1 MIIIKSQKEIEIMR
15 EAGKIVAET
24 HEILK
29 SAIIPGISTLE
40 LDKIAE
46 ENIRKYNAIPSF
58 KGYGGFPGS
67 ICASINEE
75 VVHGIPGNKILKEG
89 DIVSLDVGAYYKGYH
104 SDSAK
109 THGVGVISEEDRK
122 LIEVAKES
130 FYEGIKFAKL
140 GYRLS
145 DISHAIQA
153 HVEKHGFS
161 VVRDL
166 VGHGVGV
173 DLHEDPQIPNYGPA
187 GKGPRLQEGMVLA
200 IEPMINAGRYQVKTL
215 ADGWTI
221 VTVDGKKSA
230 HYEHT
235 IAITEDEPFI
245 LTSLWILNIIVIKK
259 SAFNFAN
266 KYLNVKWRA
275 DYIMAKKDV
284 IELEGTVVEALP
296 NAMFK
301 VKLENGHEILCHISG
316 KLRMNFIR
324 ILEGDK
330 VNVELSPYDLTRG
343 RITWRKK

>member
-1 MIIIKSQKEIEIMR
+1 MVVFQ
-15 EAGKIVAET
+15 
-24 HEILK
+24 
-29 SAIIPGISTLE
+29 
-40 LDKIAE
+40 
-46 ENIRKYNAIPSF
+46 
-58 KGYGGFPGS
+58 
-67 ICASINEE
+67 

-235 IAITEDEPFI
+235 IAITNDEPII
-245 LTSLWILNIIVIKK
+245 LSSL
-259 SAFNFAN
+259 
-266 KYLNVKWRA
+266 
-275 DYIMAKKDV
+275 
-284 IELEGTVVEALP
+284 
-296 NAMFK
+296 
-301 VKLENGHEILCHISG
+301 
-316 KLRMNFIR
+316 
-324 ILEGDK
+324 
-330 VNVELSPYDLTRG
+330 
-343 RITWRKK
+343 

>member
-29 SAIIPGISTLE
+29 SAIIPGISTLD

-187 GKGPRLQEGMVLA
+187 GMVLA
-200 IEPMINAGRYQVKTL
+200 LEPMINAGRYQVKTL

-235 IAITEDEPFI
+235 IAITNDEPII
-245 LTSLWILNIIVIKK
+245 LSSL
-259 SAFNFAN
+259 
-266 KYLNVKWRA
+266 
-275 DYIMAKKDV
+275 
-284 IELEGTVVEALP
+284 
-296 NAMFK
+296 
-301 VKLENGHEILCHISG
+301 
-316 KLRMNFIR
+316 
-324 ILEGDK
+324 
-330 VNVELSPYDLTRG
+330 
-343 RITWRKK
+343 

>member
-1 MIIIKSQKEIEIMR
+1 MIIIKSKKEIELMR
-15 EAGKIVAET
+15 EAGKIVADT
-24 HEILK
+24 HELLRE
-29 SAIIPGISTLE
+29 AITPGISTLE

-75 VVHGIPGNKILKEG
+75 VVHGIPGGKLLKEG
-89 DIVSLDVGAYYKGYH
+89 DIVSLDIGAYYKGYH

-109 THGVGVISEEDRK
+109 THAVGIISEEDMK
-122 LIEVAKES
+122 LIEVTKES

-166 VGHGVGV
+166 VGHGVGSE
-173 DLHEDPQIPNYGPA
+173 LHEDPQIPNYGPP
-187 GKGPRLQEGMVLA
+187 GKGPRLQAGMVLA
-200 IEPMINAGRYQVKTL
+200 IEPMVNAGRYQVKTL

-221 VTVDGKKSA
+221 VTIDGKRSA

-235 IAITEDEPFI
+235 IAITEDEPLI
-245 LTSLWILNIIVIKK
+245 L
-259 SAFNFAN
+259 SA
-266 KYLNVKWRA
+266 L
-275 DYIMAKKDV
+275 
-284 IELEGTVVEALP
+284 
-296 NAMFK
+296 
-301 VKLENGHEILCHISG
+301 
-316 KLRMNFIR
+316 
-324 ILEGDK
+324 
-330 VNVELSPYDLTRG
+330 
-343 RITWRKK
+343 